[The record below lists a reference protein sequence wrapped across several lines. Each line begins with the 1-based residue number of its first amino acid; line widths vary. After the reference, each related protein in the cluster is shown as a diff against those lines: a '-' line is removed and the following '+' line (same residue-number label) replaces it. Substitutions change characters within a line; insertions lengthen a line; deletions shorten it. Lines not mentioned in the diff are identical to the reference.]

1 MIRKA
6 RSETALSDN
15 EIAKILRPHEQAVF
29 DYIGTDLIY
38 DFFAFVLADA
48 FNKDCIWEDS
58 TLEFEYIDALDYL
71 RVSKAPG
78 YKKLDLKRIKKIL
91 KEKYSLRITSENPI
105 RIEKIQWQLNPSY
118 SSKNLSILTSRTFDI
133 LYKVIKEM
141 FLMPVSDSI
150 LLK

>member
-58 TLEFEYIDALDYL
+58 TLEFL

>member
-105 RIEKIQWQLNPSY
+105 RIEKIQ
-118 SSKNLSILTSRTFDI
+118 
-133 LYKVIKEM
+133 
-141 FLMPVSDSI
+141 
-150 LLK
+150 